1 MYNKMAQKKQ
11 IVKYCIKIFKILKYL
26 FWMNETEEYFL
37 CDKNIE
43 NASYSSS
50 KKRDCEINFHVKYSS
65 FFWLSL

>member
-1 MYNKMAQKKQ
+1 
-11 IVKYCIKIFKILKYL
+11 
-26 FWMNETEEYFL
+26 MNETEEYFL

-65 FFWLSL
+65 FF

>member
-1 MYNKMAQKKQ
+1 
-11 IVKYCIKIFKILKYL
+11 
-26 FWMNETEEYFL
+26 MNETEEYFL

-65 FFWLSL
+65 FFDYVYKTLLYIICMSIMNRLYT

>member
-1 MYNKMAQKKQ
+1 
-11 IVKYCIKIFKILKYL
+11 
-26 FWMNETEEYFL
+26 MNETEEYFL

-65 FFWLSL
+65 FFDNVYKTLIIFNLYVNYESTLYLIYIILI